1 MDSGDAMVM
10 DSSDATVM
18 DCGDATGA
26 TSMNSGHAITVT
38 NVCAPPSSNL
48 FFSTKSLLLFVLC
61 LQMSSSICVE
71 FGTPL
76 EHRRH

>member
-26 TSMNSGHAITVT
+26 TLMNSGHAMTVT
-38 NVCAPPSSNL
+38 NVCAPPSSN
-48 FFSTKSLLLFVLC
+48 FFS
-61 LQMSSSICVE
+61 
-71 FGTPL
+71 
-76 EHRRH
+76 H